1 MRLSFIINIFYDIY
15 NNIKRMA
22 TKWTEHVKDFSKQ
35 KGITYGEAMKN
46 DECKKMYQS
55 SKKNINIEEVIEITR
70 PKLPKPVKTPKNP
83 KLPKTIPK
91 EEVIEQVEVMV
102 AKTPKKAS
110 SKKSKTI

>member
-1 MRLSFIINIFYDIY
+1 MRLSFLINIFYDIY

-55 SKKNINIEEVIEITR
+55 SKKSINIEEVIETTR
-70 PKLPKPVKTPKNP
+70 PKPSKPVKTPKLP
-83 KLPKTIPK
+83 KIPKTIPK
-91 EEVIEQVEVMV
+91 EEIVEEVMV

-110 SKKSKTI
+110 KKNKSI

>member
-1 MRLSFIINIFYDIY
+1 MRLSFMINIFYTIY
-15 NNIKRMA
+15 NIMS
-22 TKWTEHVKDFSKQ
+22 KWVEYVKDFSKQ

-55 SKKNINIEEVIEITR
+55 SKKNINIEEVVEITR

-83 KLPKTIPK
+83 KIPKTIPT

-102 AKTPKKAS
+102 AKTPKKP
-110 SKKSKTI
+110 SKKNKTI